1 MQDNVH
7 KHIVLVRLDFE
18 TVFFLTTTNIIGIK
32 KRCYSK
38 KLQKIITI
46 YHLSFER

>member
-18 TVFFLTTTNIIGIK
+18 TVFFLTTTNIIGI
-32 KRCYSK
+32 RNEVL
-38 KLQKIITI
+38 LQEAPKNNHYVSPFI
-46 YHLSFER
+46 